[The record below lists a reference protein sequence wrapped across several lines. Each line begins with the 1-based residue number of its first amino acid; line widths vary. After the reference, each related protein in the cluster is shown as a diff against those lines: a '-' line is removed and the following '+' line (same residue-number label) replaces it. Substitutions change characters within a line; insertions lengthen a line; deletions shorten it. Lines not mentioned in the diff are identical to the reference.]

1 MITLYGT
8 FVNSIE
14 KTKWE
19 RTNLEGK
26 NFPNDYL
33 GFEGIHNARDPL
45 SITNSGNEK
54 TLVSFMGR
62 VQYDFAKK
70 YYVYLTMRADASSV
84 FSSSNKWGYFPS
96 MALSWNLT
104 NEDFLLNQTTI
115 SQLKLR
121 ASYGAVGNQA
131 IRPYQS
137 LGIAQEYNYLFNVG
151 GSNVS
156 SSGYSPNYQLANP
169 DLKWETTRTL
179 NFGLDFGFWNGRLNG
194 TAEYYL
200 SNTEDLL
207 IRRSIG
213 GITGST
219 QMLDTLGTGENQGRE
234 LSLNTVLLTQKMQ
247 M

>member
-1 MITLYGT
+1 
-8 FVNSIE
+8 
-14 KTKWE
+14 
-19 RTNLEGK
+19 
-26 NFPNDYL
+26 
-33 GFEGIHNARDPL
+33 
-45 SITNSGNEK
+45 
-54 TLVSFMGR
+54 MGR

-213 GITGST
+213 GITGYT
-219 QMLDTLGTGENQGRE
+219 QMLDNLGKVENQGIE
-234 LSLNTVLLTQKMQ
+234 LSLNTVLIDTKDADVTFSTNFSSNRNKIKELYGDLDGDGKEDDVEGQYYIDSPIDIYYDYVSGSRMII
-247 M
+247 

>member
-1 MITLYGT
+1 
-8 FVNSIE
+8 
-14 KTKWE
+14 
-19 RTNLEGK
+19 
-26 NFPNDYL
+26 
-33 GFEGIHNARDPL
+33 
-45 SITNSGNEK
+45 
-54 TLVSFMGR
+54 
-62 VQYDFAKK
+62 
-70 YYVYLTMRADASSV
+70 
-84 FSSSNKWGYFPS
+84 

-179 NFGLDFGFWNGRLNG
+179 NFGLDFGFWNGRLTG
-194 TAEYYL
+194 TAEYFL
-200 SNTEDLL
+200 SYTEDLL

-213 GITGST
+213 GITGYT
-219 QMLDTLGTGENQGRE
+219 QMLDNLGKVENQGIE
-234 LSLNTVLLTQKMQ
+234 LSLNTVLIDTKDADVHLVPISQATEIRLKSLKEIWMEMVKKM